1 MPSNK
6 KRLVLSEIEIAKPQ
20 LRLSRSTKLYLILDA
35 GVVSYDRLLSVL
47 KTAVRCGAGIV
58 QLLDK
63 NGSAKDIL
71 SFCRQALK
79 ITAGRIPFIVN
90 DRVDLAL
97 LSGANGVHL
106 GQDDISC
113 RQARRMM
120 GPQALIGVSCQTY
133 EHARKAQ
140 NDGADYV
147 GFGSVFKTQ
156 TKPHRRPMD
165 LKILRRVV
173 AAMRIPVF
181 PIGGIS
187 RSNMNVLTAIGIR
200 RAAVCRDIL
209 LAKDPGRAVK
219 ELKQYLSEPW
229 R

>member
-6 KRLVLSEIEIAKPQ
+6 KRLAGA
-20 LRLSRSTKLYLILDA
+20 RLYLILDA
-35 GVVSYDRLLSVL
+35 QVIGYDHLWSVL
-47 KTAVRCGAGIV
+47 KTAVRCGADIV
-58 QLLDK
+58 QLRDK

-97 LSGANGVHL
+97 LSRADGVHL
-106 GQDDISC
+106 GQDDISYLE
-113 RQARRMM
+113 ARRIM
-120 GPQALIGVSCQTY
+120 GPKAVIGISCQTY

-140 NDGADYV
+140 ADGADYI

-165 LKILRRVV
+165 LKLLWRVV
-173 AAMRIPVF
+173 AEMRIPVF

-187 RSNMNVLTAIGIR
+187 RSNIDVLTAIGIR

-209 LAKDPGRAVK
+209 LASNVGQAVK
-219 ELKQYLSEPW
+219 ELKQLL
-229 R
+229 

>member
-1 MPSNK
+1 
-6 KRLVLSEIEIAKPQ
+6 
-20 LRLSRSTKLYLILDA
+20 LILDA
-35 GVVSYDRLLSVL
+35 QVIGYDRLLSVL

-58 QLLDK
+58 QLRDK

-79 ITAGRIPFIVN
+79 ITAGRVLFIVN
-90 DRVDLAL
+90 DRVDLAM
-97 LSGANGVHL
+97 LSGADGVHL

-120 GPQALIGVSCQTY
+120 GAQAMIGVSCQTLA
-133 EHARKAQ
+133 HARKAQ
-140 NDGADYV
+140 NDGADYI

-165 LKILRRVV
+165 LKLLRRVV
-173 AAMRIPVF
+173 AEMRIPVF

-187 RSNMNVLTAIGIR
+187 RGNIDVLTAMGIQ

-209 LAKDPGRAVK
+209 LAKDIGESIGEFKRI
-219 ELKQYLSEPW
+219 L
-229 R
+229 RG